1 MLRYT
6 EAIFH
11 YQGKL
16 QNISRVDLNETK
28 YDHRDLKQQFV

>member
-6 EAIFH
+6 VSDIH

-16 QNISRVDLNETK
+16 QKISRVDLNELK
-28 YDHRDLKQQFV
+28 YECTDLKQQFV